1 MSTKITLKTADQ
13 RDGSPGFHLYHDAV
27 HQMDDHAVGNGPFY
41 LRLEGVQVHLE
52 TLDRGGAVVTIA
64 IPEET
69 AKELGLI

>member
-1 MSTKITLKTADQ
+1 
-13 RDGSPGFHLYHDAV
+13 
-27 HQMDDHAVGNGPFY
+27 MDDHAVGNGPVY

-52 TLDRGGAVVTIA
+52 TLDRGGAVVTIS

>member
-1 MSTKITLKTADQ
+1 
-13 RDGSPGFHLYHDAV
+13 
-27 HQMDDHAVGNGPFY
+27 MDDHAVGNGPVY

-52 TLDRGGAVVTIA
+52 TLAREGAVVTIE

>member
-13 RDGSPGFHLYHDAV
+13 RD
-27 HQMDDHAVGNGPFY
+27 
-41 LRLEGVQVHLE
+41 EGVQVHLE